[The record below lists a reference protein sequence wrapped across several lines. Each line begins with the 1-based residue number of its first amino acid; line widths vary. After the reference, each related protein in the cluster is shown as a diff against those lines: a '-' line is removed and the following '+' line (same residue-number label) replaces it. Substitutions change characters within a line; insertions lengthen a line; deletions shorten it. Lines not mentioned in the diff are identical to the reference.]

1 MYLKNPGRNPV
12 IADYSIMA
20 KTNSIHAQTEQS
32 SLKGALDRLLDRFY
46 PRLDWFFLLRP
57 VVFIPVWTTIAAGLS
72 VGHWL
77 SRSDLFWHVA
87 WNWGILLL
95 FIGVTLITGAA
106 FIRVQL
112 QAGGE
117 TEIKGYPSVLDEGN
131 LSSAVARRLS
141 WISLGLGLVLVLPGG
156 WLAVL
161 AGAALFMVWGL
172 LYGTTSFLWKGRP
185 AVEAIIH
192 ALAGAALFC
201 LGWAASGASLEGSLN
216 LAAPYVLAFA
226 GVGALTAITPGPR
239 YPADRP
245 RPWADLRGAP
255 GTVTITVTLAA
266 AAAMAIMATV
276 WGYRNG
282 DPVISTTAVL
292 TLPFYAVALIYRRE
306 LDVVRTSR
314 YSVLIFVIFVGAR
327 YPLLFLP
334 VIFDFYLSRYYYR
347 RRFGFLHPAFHVEHN

>member
-12 IADYSIMA
+12 ITDYSIMA
-20 KTNSIHAQTEQS
+20 KTNSTHAQTEQS
-32 SLKGALDRLLDRFY
+32 SLKEVLDRLLDRFY
-46 PRLDWFFLLRP
+46 PRLDWIFLLRP
-57 VVFIPVWTTIAAGLS
+57 VVFIPVWTTTAAGLS

-87 WNWGILLL
+87 WNWDLFLL
-95 FIGVTLITGAA
+95 FIGVTLISGAA

-192 ALAGAALFC
+192 ALAGAALFY
-201 LGWAASGASLEGSLN
+201 LGWAASGAPLEDSLN

-226 GVGALTAITPGPR
+226 GVGALTATTPGPR

-245 RPWADLRGAP
+245 RL
-255 GTVTITVTLAA
+255 GTNTITVTLAA

-314 YSVLIFVIFVGAR
+314 YSVLIFMIFVGAR

-347 RRFGFLHPAFHVEHN
+347 RRLGFVYPAFHAEYD

>member
-1 MYLKNPGRNPV
+1 
-12 IADYSIMA
+12 MA
-20 KTNSIHAQTEQS
+20 KTNSTHAQTELS
-32 SLKGALDRLLDRFY
+32 NLRGVLDRLLNRFY
-46 PRLDWFFLLRP
+46 PRLDWLFLLRP
-57 VVFIPVWTTIAAGLS
+57 VVFIPVWTTAAAGLG

-87 WNWGILLL
+87 WDWGILLL

-131 LSSAVARRLS
+131 LSPAVARRLL
-141 WISLGLGLVLVLPGG
+141 WIGLGLGLVLLLPGG

-192 ALAGAALFC
+192 ALAGAALFY
-201 LGWAASGASLEGSLN
+201 LGWAASGAPLEGSLN

-245 RPWADLRGAP
+245 RP
-255 GTVTITVTLAA
+255 GTTAITITLAA
-266 AAAMAIMATV
+266 ATVMAIAATV

-292 TLPFYAVALIYRRE
+292 TLPFYAVALFYRRE

-314 YSVLIFVIFVGAR
+314 YSILIFVIFVGAR
-327 YPLLFLP
+327 YPLLFIP
-334 VIFDFYLSRYYYR
+334 VILDFYLSRYYYR
-347 RRFGFLHPAFHVEHN
+347 RRLGLVHPAFHAEHD

>member
-1 MYLKNPGRNPV
+1 MYLNNPSRNPV
-12 IADYSIMA
+12 ITDYSIMA
-20 KTNSIHAQTEQS
+20 KTNSTHAQTEPS
-32 SLKGALDRLLDRFY
+32 NLRGVFDRLLDRFC
-46 PRLDWFFLLRP
+46 PRLDWLFLLRP
-57 VVFIPVWTTIAAGLS
+57 VIFIPVWTTAAAGLGL
-72 VGHWL
+72 GHWL
-77 SRSDLFWHVA
+77 SRSDLFWHVT

-95 FIGVTLITGAA
+95 FIGVTLIAGAA

-117 TEIKGYPSVLDEGN
+117 TEIKGYPLVLDEGN
-131 LSSAVARRLS
+131 LSPAVARRLL
-141 WISLGLGLVLVLPGG
+141 WIGLGLGLVLLLPGG

-192 ALAGAALFC
+192 ALAGAALFY
-201 LGWAASGASLEGSLN
+201 LGWAASGAPLEGSLN
-216 LAAPYVLAFA
+216 LAAPYILAFA
-226 GVGALTAITPGPR
+226 SVGALTAITPGPR
-239 YPADRP
+239 HPADRP
-245 RPWADLRGAP
+245 RPGA
-255 GTVTITVTLAA
+255 VTITIALSA

-314 YSVLIFVIFVGAR
+314 YSILIFVIFVGAR
-327 YPLLFLP
+327 YPLLFIP
-334 VIFDFYLSRYYYR
+334 VILDFYLSRYYYR
-347 RRFGFLHPAFHVEHN
+347 RRFGFLHPAFHAEHE